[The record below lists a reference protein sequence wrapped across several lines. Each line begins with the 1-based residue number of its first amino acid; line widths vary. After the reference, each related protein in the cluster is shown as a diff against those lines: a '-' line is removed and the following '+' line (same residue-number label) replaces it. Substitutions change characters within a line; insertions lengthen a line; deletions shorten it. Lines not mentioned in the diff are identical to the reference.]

1 MLDIL
6 SALRGEDPTIKS
18 EIAFAV
24 LKKLVTAFEFDTNDL
39 RILKE
44 LIILDQ

>member
-1 MLDIL
+1 MLDVI
-6 SALRGEDPTIKS
+6 SALRGEDQNIKS
-18 EIAFAV
+18 EIAFAA
-24 LKKLVTAFEFDTNDL
+24 LKKLITAFEIDGNDL

>member
-1 MLDIL
+1 MLDVM

-18 EIAFAV
+18 EIAFAT
-24 LKKLVTAFEFDTNDL
+24 LEKLITAFELDTNEL